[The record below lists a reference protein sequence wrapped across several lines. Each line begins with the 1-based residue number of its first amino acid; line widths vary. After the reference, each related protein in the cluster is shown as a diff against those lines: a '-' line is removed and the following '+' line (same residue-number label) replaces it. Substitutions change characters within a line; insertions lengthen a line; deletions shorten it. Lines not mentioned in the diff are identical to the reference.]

1 MSPDLP
7 ALEASTS
14 LVSRRTLLRVA
25 AAAVPAAAVGVT
37 LPQVASAA
45 PVRPSGSGYVRWED
59 LYRSGDSFQA
69 VVNKVTKT
77 ASSPCRKAPSPS
89 ETSAMAT
96 TTGSGLVMVL
106 QLVARASW
114 VPDVTLSSVGWPT
127 PLRAIAVVTLAA
139 PS

>member
-59 LYRSGDSFQA
+59 LYRSGDTFQA
-69 VVNKVTKT
+69 VVNKVTNNRILTLPEGTFTFRDFRNGYYDGIRVGDGT
-77 ASSPCRKAPSPS
+77 AAGCKGIV
-89 ETSAMAT
+89 
-96 TTGSGLVMVL
+96 GSGRNTIIRG
-106 QLVARASW
+106 VANTATRDA
-114 VPDVTLSSVGWPT
+114 
-127 PLRAIAVVTLAA
+127 R
-139 PS
+139 